1 MDTGMCTGASSRIE
15 CGSESWAAGG
25 FRRGAAPSRGR
36 RGAGKTLFESITSNA
51 CRHTCTG
58 TIS

>member
-36 RGAGKTLFESITSNA
+36 RGAGRCSRVSRRTPAGLHVTS
-51 CRHTCTG
+51 HV
-58 TIS
+58 S